1 MRNSEVPIYIRI
13 INFQRVIYRKSTKT
27 SKKQIDII
35 ITGKRFLYE
44 AIEV

>member
-1 MRNSEVPIYIRI
+1 MRNSELPNYVRI

-27 SKKQIDII
+27 RKNKLII